1 MRYRQLGESGLT
13 VSVVGVG
20 CNAFGARIDADT
32 TRAVVDAALDQGI
45 TLFDTADTYGLGESE
60 TLLGASLGKR
70 RDDVVVATKF
80 GMDMQ
85 GANGPDW
92 GVRGSRRYIRKA
104 VEASLRRLGTDWI
117 DLYQMHAPDPRTP
130 IEETLGALHE
140 LVTEGKVRYV
150 GSSNF
155 AAWQLTDADWV
166 ARSSG
171 FERFISAQN
180 KYSLYDRSA
189 EAELVPAAEQQAP
202 APPGTR
208 LFDGVTDRALKSLGV
223 DDDTLR
229 RARSLTDKEQLEL
242 FAPYFPPDQ
251 CEVLQYLAEGFSVE
265 EVWRDVV
272 AHRLPPAGA
281 GTDEASDYDSAIRQT
296 GSRIR
301 LVTASEEL
309 REILDKPF
317 AAWRVFL
324 HPSQHRV
331 AYRPS
336 YSGPAQVTG
345 GPGTGKSVVA
355 LHRVRYLLGHLREGE
370 RVLLTTYTN
379 ALVAALRDGLQQ
391 LVADEALLA
400 RVDLHTVDSFAHRV
414 LSSAQGSQPRPLT
427 GREEIRYW
435 ERAVAE
441 RRLDLTPEFL
451 AQEYKHV
458 ILAQDLVDESAYLA
472 ARRPGRGS
480 PLAAHV
486 RSDVWRAVGTFL
498 RAVAEDGRCTYLQR
512 AAEAARAL
520 ARRRSA
526 LPACRRRRGA
536 GSASGPVAVAARRGG
551 GASRRPVHRRRSA
564 PADL

>member
-189 EAELVPAAEQQAP
+189 EAELVPAAEHAGVGILPFFPLEFGLLTGKYKRGQAAPEGSRLAAQP
-202 APPGTR
+202 AR
-208 LFDGVTDRALKSLGV
+208 LDGADFDRIEALEHYAAERGVGILDVAIGG
-223 DDDTLR
+223 
-229 RARSLTDKEQLEL
+229 
-242 FAPYFPPDQ
+242 
-251 CEVLQYLAEGFSVE
+251 LAAKPAVSSVI
-265 EVWRDVV
+265 
-272 AHRLPPAGA
+272 AGA
-281 GTDEASDYDSAIRQT
+281 TKPEQ
-296 GSRIR
+296 
-301 LVTASEEL
+301 
-309 REILDKPF
+309 ILANVQA
-317 AAWRVFL
+317 AAWRPTPEDL
-324 HPSQHRV
+324 
-331 AYRPS
+331 
-336 YSGPAQVTG
+336 
-345 GPGTGKSVVA
+345 
-355 LHRVRYLLGHLREGE
+355 
-370 RVLLTTYTN
+370 
-379 ALVAALRDGLQQ
+379 AAL
-391 LVADEALLA
+391 
-400 RVDLHTVDSFAHRV
+400 
-414 LSSAQGSQPRPLT
+414 
-427 GREEIRYW
+427 EE
-435 ERAVAE
+435 
-441 RRLDLTPEFL
+441 L
-451 AQEYKHV
+451 
-458 ILAQDLVDESAYLA
+458 
-472 ARRPGRGS
+472 PG
-480 PLAAHV
+480 
-486 RSDVWRAVGTFL
+486 
-498 RAVAEDGRCTYLQR
+498 
-512 AAEAARAL
+512 
-520 ARRRSA
+520 
-526 LPACRRRRGA
+526 
-536 GSASGPVAVAARRGG
+536 
-551 GASRRPVHRRRSA
+551 
-564 PADL
+564 